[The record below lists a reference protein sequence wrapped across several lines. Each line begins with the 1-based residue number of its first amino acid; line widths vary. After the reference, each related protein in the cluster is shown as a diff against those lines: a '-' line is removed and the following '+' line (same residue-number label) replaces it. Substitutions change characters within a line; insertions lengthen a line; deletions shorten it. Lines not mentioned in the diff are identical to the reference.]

1 MNKSISNLNNIA
13 NRLNSLFTV
22 SELDRLS
29 IMHEPS
35 DKILLYDWKYDLTIC
50 NRHMCYTFAFKAIS
64 KSNDNRLYLYDYD
77 HIGQNSNIVNTTID
91 MHIHLFRLVSEYI
104 DFDQVERLKDRL
116 NTLYEHDKTVDRITL
131 ETVNIDKN
139 YIKQYFK
146 HQHEYLTSLNLQHV
160 LQKRLET
167 MKQKQ
172 TLNIISKI

>member
-1 MNKSISNLNNIA
+1 MSNLNSVA
-13 NRLNSLFTV
+13 NRLNTIFTV

-29 IMHEPS
+29 VMHELY

-50 NRHMCYTFAFKAIS
+50 NRHMYYTFAFKAIS

-77 HIGQNSNIVNTTID
+77 HIGQDSNIVNTTID
-91 MHIHLFRLVSEYI
+91 IHIHLFRLVSKYI
-104 DFDQVERLKDRL
+104 DFNRVERLKDSL
-116 NTLYEHDKTVDRITL
+116 NALYEHDKTVNRIDL

-139 YIKQYFK
+139 YIKYCLK

-172 TLNIISKI
+172 TLDIISKI